1 MAILVKLSLASLIAG
16 WLTLAMN
23 LPRPILGSQQQA
35 MPSPSTDTGKQPD
48 TPAKLVQPQPK
59 PDASGNYHVGNGV
72 STPRL
77 VYSEGPE
84 FPYKLQKRKIL
95 GSCTL
100 SITVDTDGKSHDV
113 RIIKSFPDTNDKK
126 LRGTAIEMQNNC
138 IQSAKQYRFEPATY
152 QGKPV
157 PVELSVE
164 IAFQI
169 F

>member
-1 MAILVKLSLASLIAG
+1 MAILAKLSLASLVAG
-16 WLTLAMN
+16 WMTLAAN
-23 LPRPILGSQQQA
+23 LPLPRPIPEFQQQA
-35 MPSPSTDTGKQPD
+35 TPAPSTDVAQQPD
-48 TPAKLVQPQPK
+48 TPAKPVEPQ
-59 PDASGNYHVGNGV
+59 PDASGKYHVGNGI

-84 FPYKLQKRKIL
+84 FPYKLQKKKIL

-138 IQSAKQYRFEPATY
+138 IQSAKQY
-152 QGKPV
+152 
-157 PVELSVE
+157 
-164 IAFQI
+164 
-169 F
+169 